1 MRDTA
6 RFHFGFTVPF
16 VSHMGASGVV
26 AAIAAS
32 RGDIGL
38 VPAAGASGAWWAALE
53 GEDAPKIITR
63 LPFVERAD
71 HPAGLPVFGIARPNP
86 DALVTDVENW
96 SVRVSGW
103 GPAVSR
109 SLDSSMEVIAVP
121 DRAFDGAALLVS
133 VPKGKIDELTAAL
146 VKAGASVRSKALV
159 GSHAT
164 RYTVTAEGPVSAGR

>member
-1 MRDTA
+1 M
-6 RFHFGFTVPF
+6 
-16 VSHMGASGVV
+16 
-26 AAIAAS
+26 
-32 RGDIGL
+32 
-38 VPAAGASGAWWAALE
+38 
-53 GEDAPKIITR
+53 
-63 LPFVERAD
+63 ERAD

-133 VPKGKIDELTAAL
+133 VPKGRIDELTAAL